1 MRAVRVCRTLFTRD
15 LNTHAQLRPFMATPA
30 AALHSFVYLAS
41 QSPRRQEL
49 LQQLGVR
56 YELLLP
62 RPDEDAEALE
72 AELPGELAHDYVVR
86 VCQAKAQA
94 ARARLVAGAHASA
107 PILVADTTVTID
119 DAILG
124 KPTNADDAL
133 AMLTRLAGREHEV
146 LTALAVVDANGAP
159 LPAALSVS
167 RVRFAAV
174 QAGAL
179 QHYVDSGE
187 PFGKAGA
194 YGVQGRAAEFIE
206 RIEGSYSGIMGL
218 PLFETAAL
226 LRAARIDF

>member
-1 MRAVRVCRTLFTRD
+1 MPTSSNVSY
-15 LNTHAQLRPFMATPA
+15 P
-30 AALHSFVYLAS
+30 FVYLAS

-72 AELPGELAHDYVVR
+72 AELPGERAHDYVMR
-86 VCQAKAQA
+86 VCVLKAQA
-94 ARARLVAGAHASA
+94 ARARLDASGRTAA

-124 KPTNADDAL
+124 KPRDADDAVE
-133 AMLTRLAGREHEV
+133 MLTRLAGRDHEV
-146 LTALAVVDANGAP
+146 LTAVAVVDADGAP
-159 LPAALSVS
+159 LPAVLSTS
-167 RVRFAAV
+167 RVRFAAL
-174 QAGAL
+174 ARAAL
-179 QHYVDSGE
+179 ARYAASGE
-187 PFGKAGA
+187 PLGKAGA

-206 RIEGSYSGIMGL
+206 HIEGSYSGIMGL

>member
-1 MRAVRVCRTLFTRD
+1 MS
-15 LNTHAQLRPFMATPA
+15 TPA
-30 AALHSFVYLAS
+30 ASLHPFVYLAS

-56 YELLLP
+56 FELLLP

-72 AELPGELAHDYVVR
+72 AELPGERAHDYVQR
-86 VCQAKAQA
+86 VCVAKAQA
-94 ARARLVAGAHASA
+94 ARARLVAGGHAER

-124 KPTNADDAL
+124 KPVDADDAV
-133 AMLTRLAGREHEV
+133 AMLTRLAGRDHEV
-146 LTALAVVDANGAP
+146 LTAVAVVDAEGRL

-167 RVRFAAV
+167 KVRFAALH
-174 QAGAL
+174 ADAIRR
-179 QHYVDSGE
+179 YAASGE
-187 PFGKAGA
+187 PLGKAGA

-206 RIEGSYSGIMGL
+206 HIDGSYSGIMGL
-218 PLFETAAL
+218 PLFESAAL

>member
-1 MRAVRVCRTLFTRD
+1 MSAPT
-15 LNTHAQLRPFMATPA
+15 
-30 AALHSFVYLAS
+30 AALHPFVYLAS

-72 AELPGELAHDYVVR
+72 AERPGEPAHEYVVR
-86 VCQAKAQA
+86 VCEAKAEA
-94 ARARLVAGAHASA
+94 ARARLVAGGHREV

-124 KPTNADDAL
+124 KPVDADDAI
-133 AMLTRLAGREHEV
+133 AMLSRLAGREHEV
-146 LTALAVVDANGAP
+146 LTALAVVDASGVL

-167 RVRFAAV
+167 RVKFAAV
-174 QAGAL
+174 QADAL
-179 QHYVDSGE
+179 ARYVASGE

-226 LRAARIDF
+226 LRKARIDF

>member
-1 MRAVRVCRTLFTRD
+1 MPSSST
-15 LNTHAQLRPFMATPA
+15 
-30 AALHSFVYLAS
+30 ALHRFVYLAS

-56 YELLLP
+56 FELLLP

-86 VCQAKAQA
+86 VCLAKAEA
-94 ARARLVAGAHASA
+94 ARARLVASGHLHA

-124 KPTNADDAL
+124 KPINADDAV
-133 AMLTRLAGREHEV
+133 AMLTRLAGRDHEV
-146 LTALAVVDANGAP
+146 LTAVAVVDAAGSL
-159 LPAALSVS
+159 LPAALSTS

-174 QAGAL
+174 QADAL
-179 QHYVDSGE
+179 RRYAATGE

-206 RIEGSYSGIMGL
+206 HIDGSYSGIMGL

>member
-1 MRAVRVCRTLFTRD
+1 
-15 LNTHAQLRPFMATPA
+15 MATPA
-30 AALHSFVYLAS
+30 PALHPFVYLAS

-62 RPDEDAEALE
+62 RADEDAEALE

-86 VCQAKAQA
+86 VCRAKAQA
-94 ARARLVAGAHASA
+94 ARARRVAGAHVSA

-124 KPTNADDAL
+124 KPTDAGDAL

-146 LTALAVVDANGAP
+146 LTALAVVDASGAL

-174 QAGAL
+174 HAGAL